1 MRTVKAKAK
10 TGEASVKRHSELHSQ
25 PEFVL
30 HFEVGNIEH
39 KRSRSS
45 MKWSEA
51 KVEGKVPA
59 ARGGHAGVSFG
70 NSCYYFG
77 GADR

>member
-1 MRTVKAKAK
+1 
-10 TGEASVKRHSELHSQ
+10 
-25 PEFVL
+25 
-30 HFEVGNIEH
+30 
-39 KRSRSS
+39 